1 MSDSIL
7 IGIDH
12 GYAAIKTA
20 HYSFPAGLEVFDH
33 KPYSLDRVLEYDGH
47 YYIVG
52 THRQP
57 LQKDKTATENYYLL
71 TLAAIA
77 RELEY
82 RKAPSTASVVLAA
95 GLPLTSFGREQKAF
109 TAYLRRDG
117 QSVSFRWAGKPYNIT
132 ISNVMLYP
140 QGYAA
145 ILTQPDLLREP
156 SVILADIGGWTVDIM
171 RLDNR
176 IPTASTCRSLE
187 LGVIRCTER
196 IEEQVRRKLG
206 LSLTAAQIES
216 VLRGDPSGIDD
227 RAKEIIQ
234 SEADD
239 YVQSLFSA
247 ITEAGLDIQAMPVIF
262 MGGGASLLKRRLT
275 GVSAPCR
282 PFLLDDVSLNAKAF
296 EQLSGQLSE
305 RAGNG

>member
-20 HYSFPAGLEVFDH
+20 HCSFPAGLEVFDH
-33 KPYSLDRVLEYDGH
+33 RPYSLDRVLEYEDH

-117 QSVSFRWAGKPYNIT
+117 QSVSFRWAGKPYRIT

-140 QGYAA
+140 QGY
-145 ILTQPDLLREP
+145 

>member
-1 MSDSIL
+1 
-7 IGIDH
+7 
-12 GYAAIKTA
+12 
-20 HYSFPAGLEVFDH
+20 
-33 KPYSLDRVLEYDGH
+33 
-47 YYIVG
+47 
-52 THRQP
+52 
-57 LQKDKTATENYYLL
+57 
-71 TLAAIA
+71 
-77 RELEY
+77 
-82 RKAPSTASVVLAA
+82 
-95 GLPLTSFGREQKAF
+95 
-109 TAYLRRDG
+109 
-117 QSVSFRWAGKPYNIT
+117 
-132 ISNVMLYP
+132 MLYP

-156 SVILADIGGWTVDIM
+156 SVILADIGGWTVDLM

-196 IEEQVRRKLG
+196 IEEQVRRNLG

-247 ITEAGLDIQAMPVIF
+247 ITEAGLDIHAMPVIF

-275 GVSAPCR
+275 GVSAPCQ

>member
-109 TAYLRRDG
+109 TAYLLRNG
-117 QSVSFRWAGKPYNIT
+117 ESVSFRRAGKPYCIT

-145 ILTQPDLLREP
+145 ALTQPDLLREP
-156 SVILADIGGWTVDIM
+156 WTTVSP
-171 RLDNR
+171 RPPPAGVWNWVSSGVQNGSRNR
-176 IPTASTCRSLE
+176 YGESWDCLSLPLRSRVCFEAIPAASTTGQRRSSS
-187 LGVIRCTER
+187 RKR
-196 IEEQVRRKLG
+196 INMCNRSFPL
-206 LSLTAAQIES
+206 
-216 VLRGDPSGIDD
+216 
-227 RAKEIIQ
+227 
-234 SEADD
+234 
-239 YVQSLFSA
+239 
-247 ITEAGLDIQAMPVIF
+247 
-262 MGGGASLLKRRLT
+262 
-275 GVSAPCR
+275 
-282 PFLLDDVSLNAKAF
+282 
-296 EQLSGQLSE
+296 
-305 RAGNG
+305 